1 MPILSSY
8 PKAAEAGFKELSSLD
23 EKTFR
28 AILEA
33 LSTIP
38 AKSST
43 FDLAIEV
50 AELQGIDR
58 KTVERIFSGIEG
70 LFSIVDEEAD
80 FEQIAED
87 VISISLSREVIKPEE
102 AEQLTKRL
110 LALLQEKKIYYA
122 SKATNLMTENG
133 NFFFSCRVLTDL
145 RPVFDFNVEEIPKAG
160 IIMHTLHIHYQEH
173 SEAPHKDFYIT
184 LEPNDLDTLID
195 VLSRAQTKGESL
207 NAIFAK
213 AGMSN
218 LNGE

>member
-1 MPILSSY
+1 MLSSY

-23 EKTFR
+23 EEVFQG
-28 AILEA
+28 ILKGF
-33 LSTIP
+33 LTVP
-38 AKSST
+38 ARSST
-43 FDLAIEV
+43 FDLAIEI
-50 AELQGIDR
+50 ADLLSIDR
-58 KTVERIFSGIEG
+58 KTLERIFSSIEG
-70 LFSIVDEEAD
+70 LFSIVDEESD
-80 FEQIAED
+80 FEQVVKD
-87 VISISLSREVIKPEE
+87 VISISLSRELIKTEE
-102 AEQLTKRL
+102 AEQLAKRL

-145 RPVFDFNVEEIPKAG
+145 RPVFDFNVEDVPKAG

-195 VLSRAQTKGESL
+195 VLSRAQAKGESL
-207 NAIFAK
+207 SAIFAK